1 MAKVYT
7 HFQTKTNVAETIGT
21 YLYGSYEGVSPQDS
35 DKHLFTLLFYFII
48 EGHVICDGT
57 FQKTLRAIG
66 FKPR

>member
-1 MAKVYT
+1 MAHIREYPPK
-7 HFQTKTNVAETIGT
+7 
-21 YLYGSYEGVSPQDS
+21 DS

-66 FKPR
+66 FKSIKWKINQDSRCR

>member
-1 MAKVYT
+1 MA
-7 HFQTKTNVAETIGT
+7 HIREFP
-21 YLYGSYEGVSPQDS
+21 PQDS

-66 FKPR
+66 FKSIK